1 MILHP
6 LSTQI
11 VGSYAKPQWLARHQ
25 KMRALDGS
33 WWRPEPEVLE
43 EAKRDAVRLAI
54 YEQERAGIDIVTDG
68 EGQRAA
74 WDRDFFGSLSGINL
88 AETETA
94 SATAT
99 GECQHHHRDE
109 TDWEEYSELSRR
121 KPIVAGPVHFQRSVA
136 AHEVGFAKSIARRPL
151 KVAMAGP
158 LSLSQQLV
166 DRHYGDQEALIL
178 ALAAALNMEMSA
190 LQSAGADILQIDE
203 GCWHFD
209 VDLARRIGQRAI
221 TRMVEGITVPVIV
234 HVCYGYSIVYKE
246 KSQSPVYPEV
256 LQLLSDCPITG
267 ISLEYEQPA
276 HTPEILK
283 HCGDKHVMI
292 GLLNL
297 GKKEVETADH
307 VAERINAALDVV
319 PAERLH
325 PCSDCGMWFLPR
337 DVAYGKIKAL
347 VEGTRKA
354 RNHVEKTFTNVGAL
368 A

>member
-33 WWRPEPEVLE
+33 WWRPEPEVLQ

-68 EGQRAA
+68 EAQRAA
-74 WDRDFFGSLSGINL
+74 WDRDFFGALSGVDIEHTEVAVVA
-88 AETETA
+88 AEEHH
-94 SATAT
+94 
-99 GECQHHHRDE
+99 HHHRDE
-109 TDWEEYSELSRR
+109 TGWEEYSEIGRV
-121 KPIVAGPVHFQRSVA
+121 KPIVTGPLQFQRSVA
-136 AHEVGFAKSIARRPL
+136 TNEVLFAKSVARQPL

-166 DRHYGDQEALIL
+166 DRHYGDEEALIL
-178 ALAAALNMEMSA
+178 ALAAALNMEMRA
-190 LQSAGADILQIDE
+190 LQAAGADILQIDE
-203 GCWHFD
+203 GSWHFD
-209 VDLARRIGQRAI
+209 VDLARRVGQRAI
-221 TRMVEGITVPVIV
+221 ARMVEGITVPTIV

-246 KSQSPVYPEV
+246 KSPSALYPEV
-256 LQLLSDCPITG
+256 LQLLSDCPVTG
-267 ISLEYEQPA
+267 ISLEYEQPS
-276 HTPEILK
+276 HTPDILS
-283 HCGDKHVMI
+283 HCGNKHVLI

-297 GKKEVETADH
+297 GDHEVESADH
-307 VAERINAALDVV
+307 VASRLRAAFDVV